1 MHNSNTML
9 KIFSVCFAGVA
20 LSCAAAPQADEIARE
35 NAHTE
40 GRIVISNGS
49 SRLRFSLDRRDAIYK
64 CGEDATFTVT
74 ILSTNGAVATS
85 GSVAWRMDNYGA
97 HKFDEGEVDLANGNP
112 FVVKGTMPTPGFLR
126 LEVRGERGRR
136 LGAYSAAFEPEK
148 IRVAVPKPADF
159 DAFWD
164 DAVARLDKEVPLDPR
179 VEVVPGYS
187 RNGVTLNR
195 VSFAT
200 VGGERVYGVLG
211 MPTDLSKG
219 PFPVYVHCP
228 GAGLGFCLKRCMKS
242 CSPDRISLFMSIHSF
257 PVQATDEDTQ
267 PLYDSQEARWRG
279 VHGKN
284 LSRAYPVGGLT
295 VSREAGHYFGKIL
308 GINRAIDWVARLPQ
322 ADFRHVAYSGASQGG
337 GMGLILAGLNKSIT
351 HGYMGVPAMCDLLG
365 CKADGRQ
372 SGWPRITEYESQKDE
387 ARLSTI
393 QQNAMYFDA
402 AYFAERIRIP
412 VRLSVGYADES
423 CAPHSV
429 LAAYNA
435 IPSTDKRLYHGIGG
449 LHSSLNAPAK
459 EIDEWLGSGHG
470 SR

>member
-1 MHNSNTML
+1 ML
-9 KIFSVCFAGVA
+9 KMFSVCLAGA
-20 LSCAAAPQADEIARE
+20 AICCAAAPQADEIARE

-40 GRIVISNGS
+40 GRTVISGKGL
-49 SRLRFSLDRRDAIYK
+49 LRFALDHGDAIYK

-74 ILSTNGAVATS
+74 VLSTDGAAATS
-85 GSVAWRMDNYGA
+85 GRVTWRLDNYGA
-97 HKFDEGEVDLANGNP
+97 HKFSDGAVDLANGNP
-112 FVVKGTMPTPGFLR
+112 FVVKGTMSVPGFLR
-126 LEVRGERGRR
+126 LEVYGESGRR

-148 IRVAVPKPADF
+148 IRVAMPKPADF

-179 VEVVPGYS
+179 VEAVPGYS
-187 RNGVTLNR
+187 RKGVTLHR

-200 VGGERVYGVLG
+200 VGGERVYGALG
-211 MPTDLSKG
+211 MPDDLSKG
-219 PFPVYVHCP
+219 PFPVDVHCP
-228 GAGLGFCLKRCMKS
+228 GAGPGFCLERCIKS

-257 PVQATDEDTQ
+257 PVQETDEETK
-267 PLYDSQEARWRG
+267 PLYDEQETRWRG
-279 VHGKN
+279 IHGKSS
-284 LSRAYPVGGLT
+284 SRAYPVGGLT

-308 GINRAIDWVARLPQ
+308 GINRAFDWVARLPQ
-322 ADFRHVAYSGASQGG
+322 ADSRHVAYSGASQGG

-387 ARLSTI
+387 ARLATI
-393 QQNAMYFDA
+393 QRNAMYFDA

-435 IPSTDKRLYHGIGG
+435 IPSKDKKLYHGIGG
-449 LHSSLNAPAK
+449 LHGSRNAPR
-459 EIDEWLGSGHG
+459 EEVDEWLEGK
-470 SR
+470 